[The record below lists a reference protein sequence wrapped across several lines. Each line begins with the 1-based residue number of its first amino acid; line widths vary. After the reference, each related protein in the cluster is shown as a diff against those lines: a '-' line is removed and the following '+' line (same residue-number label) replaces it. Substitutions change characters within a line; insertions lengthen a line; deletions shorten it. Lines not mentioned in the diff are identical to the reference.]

1 MLAGKSVIYAIE
13 APDNIVEESGA
24 GISCPAESPEE
35 LSKAILKMK
44 ALTPEERAEMGAK
57 GREWIIKN
65 RDYNKLAADF
75 LEAVFEN
82 SP

>member
-1 MLAGKSVIYAIE
+1 MLAGKPIIYAIE
-13 APDNIVEESGA
+13 APGNIVEESGA
-24 GISCPAESPEE
+24 GISCAAESPGE
-35 LSKAILKMK
+35 LSGAIMKMK
-44 ALTPEERAEMGAK
+44 ALTPEERAQMGAK

-65 RDYNKLAADF
+65 RDYKKLAADF